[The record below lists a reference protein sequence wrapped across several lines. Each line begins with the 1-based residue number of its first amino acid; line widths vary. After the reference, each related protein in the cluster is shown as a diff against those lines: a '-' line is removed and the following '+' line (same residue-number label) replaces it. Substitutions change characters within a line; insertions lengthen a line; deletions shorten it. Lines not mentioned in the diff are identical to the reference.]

1 LQLAR
6 ESLARASQAASLAEL
21 SAAIAHEVNQPLAA
35 IVTNSNACQRWLS
48 VSPPNVERAQKTVER
63 IIHNANSAADVV
75 SRIRALFK
83 HAAETRTSTTLSSV
97 ITEAHNLMAE
107 EAARRRVRMDVT
119 VEDKLPPVA
128 LDRVQMQQ
136 VLVNLIR
143 NSMDAMEFDRS
154 DRVLRIRVHQ
164 VGDEI
169 RTEISDRG
177 QGIEFP
183 EKVFEP
189 FFTTKEHGMGM
200 GLAICRSIVESH
212 GGRLWAENNEPQGA
226 TFTFTLPLEVEIAS

>member
-1 LQLAR
+1 LRRFDGEYRWVETRAAPMRNADGVIVQWNVICLDIDGEVRAQEQLQLAR

-48 VSPPNVERAQKTVER
+48 ASPPNVERAQKTVER

-97 ITEAHNLMAE
+97 IMEAQNLMAE

-128 LDRVQMQQ
+128 LDRVQVQQ

-143 NSMDAMEFDRS
+143 NGMEAMEFDRS
-154 DRVLRIRVHQ
+154 DRVLGIRAHQ

-169 RTEISDRG
+169 RTD
-177 QGIEFP
+177 
-183 EKVFEP
+183 V
-189 FFTTKEHGMGM
+189 
-200 GLAICRSIVESH
+200 
-212 GGRLWAENNEPQGA
+212 GA
-226 TFTFTLPLEVEIAS
+226 